1 MEKFCRYCGMPLKGR
16 ACSCK
21 EAQRFREREAAAMA
35 AKADTKEDADRAAQQ
50 LAEEAVDSS
59 DAAEMPDIGKE
70 SDEEPAVEKSASDS
84 AEKTEKKTEDKIEKE
99 KEETQREEKEEVK
112 KQAKDSAVG
121 TKAEH
126 VFPPPSRNVSSAQLA
141 LRESK
146 QTIISLAQD
155 PINLMKQRHSLSASV
170 CAMLLISLS
179 ISIMLCLMTL
189 KSRLSA
195 IVDTALLDV
204 SSRDIFS
211 SAVLTVVLSSG
222 FLFLS
227 LLVISK
233 LFNGTIKAAML
244 FTTISKASIPYT
256 AYFLLVTA
264 VAFIWPRIND
274 RLILNL
280 MILLLLGV
288 TIYSLY
294 LVEIGTRSQLTN
306 DAVRIVSLS
315 IAYAVSLVL
324 MFKFMKGNLIGSME
338 NMIILRDLFFQ

>member
-1 MEKFCRYCGMPLKGR
+1 
-16 ACSCK
+16 
-21 EAQRFREREAAAMA
+21 
-35 AKADTKEDADRAAQQ
+35 
-50 LAEEAVDSS
+50 
-59 DAAEMPDIGKE
+59 
-70 SDEEPAVEKSASDS
+70 
-84 AEKTEKKTEDKIEKE
+84 
-99 KEETQREEKEEVK
+99 
-112 KQAKDSAVG
+112 
-121 TKAEH
+121 
-126 VFPPPSRNVSSAQLA
+126 
-141 LRESK
+141 
-146 QTIISLAQD
+146 
-155 PINLMKQRHSLSASV
+155 
-170 CAMLLISLS
+170 
-179 ISIMLCLMTL
+179 MLCLMTL

>member
-1 MEKFCRYCGMPLKGR
+1 MEKFCRYCGMPLKGKICFCR
-16 ACSCK
+16 
-21 EAQRFREREAAAMA
+21 EAQKAREREADVDART
-35 AKADTKEDADRAAQQ
+35 DTHEHLNTDEPK
-50 LAEEAVDSS
+50 AEEKTGDSRE
-59 DAAEMPDIGKE
+59 AEGSKMPD
-70 SDEEPAVEKSASDS
+70 EEKKTDEKSAP
-84 AEKTEKKTEDKIEKE
+84 ENTEKADENTGST
-99 KEETQREEKEEVK
+99 ETQSAQC
-112 KQAKDSAVG
+112 QAEPNVL
-121 TKAEH
+121 
-126 VFPPPSRNVSSAQLA
+126 PPHPGNVSSAQLA

-146 QTIISLAQD
+146 QTIISLARD
-155 PINLMKQRHSLSASV
+155 PINLMKQSHSLSASV

-189 KSRLSA
+189 KSRLSG
-195 IVDTALLDV
+195 IVDITILDV

-222 FLFLS
+222 FLFLA

-233 LFNGTIKAAML
+233 LFNGTIKSSML

-256 AYFLLVTA
+256 AYFLFVSA
-264 VAFIWPRIND
+264 VAFIWPKIND
-274 RLILNL
+274 RLILTL
-280 MILLLLGV
+280 MILLLLVV

-324 MFKFMKGNLIGSME
+324 MFRFMQGNLIGSME
-338 NMIILRDLFFQ
+338 NMIILRDLFSR